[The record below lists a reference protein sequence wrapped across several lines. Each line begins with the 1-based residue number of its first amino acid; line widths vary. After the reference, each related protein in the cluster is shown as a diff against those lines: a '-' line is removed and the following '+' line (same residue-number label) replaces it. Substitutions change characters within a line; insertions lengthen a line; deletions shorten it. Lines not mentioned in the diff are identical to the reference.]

1 MEKDLIREV
10 LDYYLTKEY
19 NEHMAEYVSLLKA
32 LDNKEISK
40 QKYNKE
46 VYANA
51 RAKSVIKQLR
61 EFLKTNNEMLGQ
73 YLEFNKQ
80 DK

>member
-1 MEKDLIREV
+1 MKDDLIREV

-19 NEHMAEYVSLLKA
+19 NDCMAEYLLLSKA
-32 LDNKEISK
+32 LGNKEISK

-51 RAKSVIKQLR
+51 MAKGVIKQIR
-61 EFLKTNNEMLGQ
+61 EFLKASNEILEQ
-73 YLEFNKQ
+73 YLEINK
-80 DK
+80 K